1 MSEIRKVPVAAG
13 AEWLLTGFALLR
25 KAPVALA
32 TLGVIWGL
40 LAMLLMAL
48 AMLVP
53 ILAMP
58 LQFLLLLAGPI
69 VFGGMV
75 WAVREVDEG
84 RTAQPASLLQGLHEG
99 RAPRLLTSLLPQ
111 LAAGLVLGVLLLL
124 LLGSEGLRQLGEV
137 TTKINEM
144 SQSGAQ
150 PDPALL
156 ESLIATLPAG
166 RILLWLLLVIVSF
179 AAMTL
184 ALFTLPPQV
193 MFDQRSGF
201 VAMRESLRACMHNLL
216 PMLVFFVLGL
226 VTIFAIYFGVMIV
239 ALIAQLIGGPLLAM
253 WVAQLLLM
261 AIVMPVFAGAVYAAW
276 KQMFAHNTQ
285 MPPLPPTTPDHI
297 FEA

>member
-1 MSEIRKVPVAAG
+1 MSEIHKVPASAG
-13 AEWLLTGFALLR
+13 AEWLLSGFALLR
-25 KAPVALA
+25 KAPLALG

-40 LAMLLMAL
+40 LAMLVMAVGMLSPVL
-48 AMLVP
+48 AL
-53 ILAMP
+53 P

-75 WAVREVDEG
+75 WAVREVDQG
-84 RTAQPASLLQGLHEG
+84 RAAHPSHLLQGLHEG
-99 RAPRLLTSLLPQ
+99 RAPHLLTSLLPQ

-124 LLGSEGLRQLGEV
+124 LLGGEGLRQLGEV
-137 TTKINEM
+137 TTRINEM

-150 PDPALL
+150 PDPAAI

-166 RILLWLLLVIVSF
+166 RILLWLLLVIVGF

-201 VAMRESLRACMHNLL
+201 AAMRDSLRACLHNLL

-226 VTIFAIYFGVMIV
+226 VAVFAIYFGVMMI
-239 ALIAQLIGGPLLAM
+239 ALIAQLIGGPMLGL

-261 AIVMPVFAGAVYAAW
+261 AVAMPVFAGAVYAAW
-276 KQMFAHNTQ
+276 KQMFGVSTQ
-285 MPPLPPTTPDHI
+285 QAPLAAKPGHI